1 MITAKKGNNLYIH
14 ITNYKFSKSKCM
26 NNSIYPC
33 LTLKGKI
40 TEAADFYINTF
51 GEGRIRQTSPY
62 VIQIELSGQKFML
75 LNEGPS
81 SSPNISISFMVISET
96 PEESEAFWNKL
107 VDGGKI
113 MMPLDSYPWSSKY
126 GWVEDKYGVSWQINT
141 SSKADTPQ
149 KFCPTLMFTGLNA
162 GKAENAIDFYTALF
176 PKSSILGKLKYNE
189 GEGDN
194 IQFIKHAQ
202 FKLNDFIAMAMD
214 SSAAHNADFNDAV
227 SLVVEC
233 ESQDEIDRYWDTL
246 TLSGGK
252 EVACGWLVDKFGI
265 SWQII
270 PKSLTELI
278 KDPAR
283 AQRVMAALMKMKKLI
298 IKDLESA

>member
-1 MITAKKGNNLYIH
+1 
-14 ITNYKFSKSKCM
+14 M
-26 NNSIYPC
+26 NKSIYPC

-51 GEGRIRQTSPY
+51 GEGKIIQTSPY

-75 LNEGPS
+75 LNEGPV

-96 PEESEAFWNKL
+96 IEESEQYWNKL
-107 VDGGKI
+107 VEGGKI
-113 MMPLDSYPWSSKY
+113 MMPLDSYDWSPKY

-141 SSKADTPQ
+141 SSKTDTPQ

-162 GKAENAIDFYTALF
+162 GKAESAIDFYTALF
-176 PKSSILGKLKYNE
+176 PKSSITGKLKYNE

-194 IQFIKHAQ
+194 TEFIKHAQ
-202 FKLNDFIAMAMD
+202 FKLNDFIVMAMD
-214 SSAAHNADFNDAV
+214 SSAAHHADFNDAV

-233 ESQDEIDRYWDTL
+233 DSQDEIDRYWEKL
-246 TLSGGK
+246 TSSGGK

-283 AQRVMAALMKMKKLI
+283 AQRVMGVLMKMKKLI